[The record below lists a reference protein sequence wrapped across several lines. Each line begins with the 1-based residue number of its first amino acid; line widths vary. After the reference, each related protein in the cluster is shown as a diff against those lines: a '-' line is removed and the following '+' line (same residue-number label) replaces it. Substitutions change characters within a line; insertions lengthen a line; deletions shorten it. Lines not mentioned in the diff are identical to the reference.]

1 MFATNW
7 SVLFNVER
15 EIKPSPVKYNKPLL
29 NYKQNFASEA
39 DDIFFVHPDL
49 EEHNLNSS
57 ISFTIQKINTIITY
71 SSFI

>member
-15 EIKPSPVKYNKPLL
+15 EIKPSPVKYNKTLL

-39 DDIFFVHPDL
+39 EDIFFVQPDL
-49 EEHNLNSS
+49 EEHN
-57 ISFTIQKINTIITY
+57 
-71 SSFI
+71 